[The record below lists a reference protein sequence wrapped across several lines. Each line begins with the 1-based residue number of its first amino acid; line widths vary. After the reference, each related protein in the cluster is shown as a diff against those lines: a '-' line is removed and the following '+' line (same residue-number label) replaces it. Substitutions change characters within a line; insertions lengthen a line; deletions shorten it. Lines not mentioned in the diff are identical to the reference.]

1 METQNQS
8 IRNISL
14 LGLVK
19 TTSRSKFYARMI
31 MIIFLLLIP
40 IFLLAPWQQTVVG
53 SGRVVAF
60 APLER
65 QQFIEAPIDGRI
77 AKWYALEGANVKKGD
92 LIVDISDNDPDFLNR
107 LGEEKVAVESRI
119 MALNSRAES
128 IQMRIQSL
136 KLSRDNGFNAA
147 KSRSAMAND
156 RVESAKHAVEAAEA
170 LYRNATINHNRQKN
184 LLAQGLTSQRS
195 LELAEV
201 EEARTL
207 TELNRAK
214 ASLSAANAEKMAIL
228 SDQSKINTDG
238 NASIEDAKAQYSQ
251 VMADLANA
259 RAELPRISARLS
271 RQHSQS
277 VRAPR
282 DGTIM
287 RIYPIQGTQMVKT
300 GDPLAVLIP
309 DTEERAAEIWV
320 DGNDIPLITEGRP
333 VRLQFQGWPVV
344 HFSGMPEVSYG
355 TFGGTILL
363 VDTTDN
369 GSGKFRIIV
378 KPDEN
383 KEWPPGNFLRQ
394 GVRANAWIFLNQVTI
409 GFEFWR
415 RFNAFPPEIPHATSS
430 KKGINYEKTK

>member
-1 METQNQS
+1 
-8 IRNISL
+8 
-14 LGLVK
+14 
-19 TTSRSKFYARMI
+19 MI
-31 MIIFLLLIP
+31 MFVFLSLIP

-53 SGRVVAF
+53 NGRVVAF

-65 QQFIEAPIDGRI
+65 QQFIEAPIDGRV

-92 LIVDISDNDPDFLNR
+92 PIVDISDNDPEFLNR
-107 LGEEKVAVESRI
+107 LIEEKEAVESRI
-119 MALNSRAES
+119 VALNLRADS
-128 IQMRIQSL
+128 ILMRIQSL
-136 KLSRDNGFNAA
+136 KLSRENGISAA
-147 KSRSAMAND
+147 KSRSTMAND
-156 RVESAKHAVEAAEA
+156 RVESSRHAVDAAEA
-170 LYRNATINHNRQKN
+170 LYKNAVINHNRQKN
-184 LLAQGLTSQRS
+184 LLNQGLTSQRS

-214 ASLSAANAEKMAIL
+214 AALNAANSEKLAIL

-238 NASIEDAKAQYSQ
+238 SALIEDARAQYSL
-251 VMADLANA
+251 VLADLANA
-259 RAELPRISARLS
+259 KAELPRISARLS

-277 VRAPR
+277 VSAPR

-344 HFSGMPEVSYG
+344 HFSGMPEISYG
-355 TFGGTILL
+355 TFGGIVLL

-369 GSGKFRIIV
+369 GTGKFRIII
-378 KPDEN
+378 KPDDN
-383 KEWPPGNFLRQ
+383 KEWPPGSYLRQ

-415 RFNAFPPEIPHATSS
+415 RFNAFPPEIPDVTNK
-430 KKGINYEKTK
+430 KKGISYEDPK